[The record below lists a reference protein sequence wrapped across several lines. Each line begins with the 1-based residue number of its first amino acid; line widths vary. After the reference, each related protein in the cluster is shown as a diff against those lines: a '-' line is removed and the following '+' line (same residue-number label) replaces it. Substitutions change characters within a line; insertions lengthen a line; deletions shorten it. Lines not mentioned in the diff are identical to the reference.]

1 MYICFVFIYIHK
13 CVYSYVYFF
22 NTFAYIYTVSTQYYL
37 QSDLRIMESGE
48 AEAYG
53 QEISL
58 HFMLPLLLEFL
69 T

>member
-1 MYICFVFIYIHK
+1 MHIFICIL
-13 CVYSYVYFF
+13 F
-22 NTFAYIYTVSTQYYL
+22 NTFACIYTISTQYYL
-37 QSDLRIMESGE
+37 QSDLWIMESGE
-48 AEAYG
+48 AEACG